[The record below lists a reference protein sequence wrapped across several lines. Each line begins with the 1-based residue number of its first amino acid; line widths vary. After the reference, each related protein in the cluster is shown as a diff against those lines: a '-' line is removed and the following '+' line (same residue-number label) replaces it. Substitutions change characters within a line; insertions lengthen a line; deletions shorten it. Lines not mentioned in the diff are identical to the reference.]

1 MVLAFRMQDAVPD
14 GSNTPPPPAGAKRK
28 SAGYPYTLTTVLPLA
43 GVSIQTGKIEGNEN
57 SLKIFRWAG

>member
-1 MVLAFRMQDAVPD
+1 MQDALPD
-14 GSNTPPPPAGAKRK
+14 GSNTPPPPAGAKKK

-57 SLKIFRWAG
+57 SLKIFR